1 MLSAHTLFW
10 KLKSEFPQNCK
21 YFFFPERCAR
31 LLFIY
36 FLEKKDRDS
45 TEHNAESFLP
55 FLMAKNIEVK
65 ENNVK
70 NILIKKEKEVFGIR
84 LSCCCLR
91 SKIHFQEYLTP
102 SVHKI
107 KPAKN
112 TFI

>member
-10 KLKSEFPQNCK
+10 KLKTEFPQNCK

-31 LLFIY
+31 LF
-36 FLEKKDRDS
+36 FFFFKEKDL
-45 TEHNAESFLP
+45 TEHNAESFLL
-55 FLMAKNIEVK
+55 FLKSKNIEVK

-70 NILIKKEKEVFGIR
+70 NILKKEKQVLGIR
-84 LSCCCLR
+84 LSCCCLK
-91 SKIHFQEYLTP
+91 SKINFQEYLTLG
-102 SVHKI
+102 VHTI